1 MTNGSIFSSNLHHF
15 GFIFRISTLR
25 RFDMKKLASSILG
38 LALLS
43 GVVLAQP
50 TAPNKETKAQEKFE
64 HVKARILHMIDKR
77 MDFLQKH
84 KACVEKAQNWKELR
98 ACRPH
103 RKMWHHPMK
112 KMEHK

>member
-1 MTNGSIFSSNLHHF
+1 MA
-15 GFIFRISTLR
+15 
-25 RFDMKKLASSILG
+25 MEKVAKAVLG
-38 LALLS
+38 VAILS

-50 TAPNKETKAQEKFE
+50 TASKETKSQEKFE

-77 MDFLQKH
+77 MDFLAKH

-103 RKMWHHPMK
+103 KKMWHKHMWHKHMK
-112 KMEHK
+112 KMEQK

>member
-1 MTNGSIFSSNLHHF
+1 MRKFA
-15 GFIFRISTLR
+15 
-25 RFDMKKLASSILG
+25 KAVLG
-38 LALLS
+38 VAILS

-50 TAPNKETKAQEKFE
+50 TASKETKSQEKFE

-77 MDFLQKH
+77 MDFLAKH

-103 RKMWHHPMK
+103 KYATVQRKMWHKPMK
-112 KMEHK
+112 NMEQK

>member
-1 MTNGSIFSSNLHHF
+1 MRKFA
-15 GFIFRISTLR
+15 
-25 RFDMKKLASSILG
+25 KAVLG
-38 LALLS
+38 VAILS

-50 TAPNKETKAQEKFE
+50 TASKETKSQEKFE

-77 MDFLQKH
+77 MDFLAKH

-103 RKMWHHPMK
+103 KYATVHKKMWHKPMWHKPMK
-112 KMEHK
+112 NMEQK

>member
-1 MTNGSIFSSNLHHF
+1 MRKFA
-15 GFIFRISTLR
+15 
-25 RFDMKKLASSILG
+25 KAVLG
-38 LALLS
+38 VALLS
-43 GVVLAQP
+43 GVALAQP
-50 TAPNKETKAQEKFE
+50 TASNETKSQEKFE

-98 ACRPH
+98 ACKPH
-103 RKMWHHPMK
+103 KKMWHKPMK